1 MDAFPGLLVKNM
13 LLSVKLSPGNPK
25 AMTNE
30 PSETTDLLR
39 RLHAGDRDALAG
51 LFDYYRSRLGKM
63 VRVHLDTRLAGRF
76 DASDVLQEAFLDA
89 VRQLPAYLRQPRV
102 AFYVWLR
109 GVAWERLLNL
119 QRQHAGAQCRAVG
132 RELALPAKSSA
143 LLARSLLAPG
153 PSPSEILLQAEL
165 RQRLQRALARLDP
178 EDREVILMRH
188 FENLSNGEVA
198 QALGIGD
205 SGATM
210 RYGRALFRLKE
221 ILVGDLASG
230 ESTP

>member
-1 MDAFPGLLVKNM
+1 
-13 LLSVKLSPGNPK
+13 
-25 AMTNE
+25 MTNE
-30 PSETTDLLR
+30 PSQTTDLLE

-51 LFDYYRSRLGKM
+51 LFEYYRARLQKM
-63 VRVHLDTRLAGRF
+63 VRLRMDARLAGRL

-89 VRQLPAYLRQPRV
+89 ARQVQGYLRQPRV

-109 GVAWERLLNL
+109 RVAWERLLNL
-119 QRQHAGAQCRAVG
+119 QRRHLGAQCRAVG
-132 RELALPAKSSA
+132 RELALPADSSA

-153 PSPSEILLQAEL
+153 PSPSEALLQEEL

-188 FENLSNGEVA
+188 YENMTNGEVA
-198 QALGIGD
+198 QALGLGD

-221 ILVGDLASG
+221 ILVGELASG

>member
-1 MDAFPGLLVKNM
+1 MNQ
-13 LLSVKLSPGNPK
+13 
-25 AMTNE
+25 E
-30 PSETTDLLR
+30 PSETTGLLQ
-39 RLHAGDRDALAG
+39 RLHAGDREALAG
-51 LFDYYRSRLGKM
+51 LFEYYRARLQKM
-63 VRVHLDTRLAGRF
+63 VRLRMDARLAGRI
-76 DASDVLQEAFLDA
+76 DASDVLQEAYLDA
-89 VRQLPAYLRQPRV
+89 ARQVQGYLRQPRV

-109 GVAWERLLNL
+109 GLAWERLLNL
-119 QRQHAGAQCRAVG
+119 QRQHLGAQCRAVD
-132 RELALPAKSSA
+132 RELMLPAESSA

-153 PSPSEILLQAEL
+153 PSPSEALLQEEL

-188 FENLSNGEVA
+188 YENMSNGEVA
-198 QALGIGD
+198 QALGLGD

-230 ESTP
+230 ESTL

>member
-1 MDAFPGLLVKNM
+1 MNESSQTTGLLQ
-13 LLSVKLSPGNPK
+13 
-25 AMTNE
+25 
-30 PSETTDLLR
+30 

-51 LFDYYRSRLGKM
+51 LFEYYRARLQTM
-63 VRVHLDTRLAGRF
+63 LRLRMDTRLAGRL

-89 VRQLPAYLRQPRV
+89 ARQVQAYLRQPRV

-109 GVAWERLLNL
+109 GVAWERLLNV
-119 QRQHAGAQCRAVG
+119 QRQHLGAQCRAVD
-132 RELALPAKSSA
+132 RELVLPGDSSA
-143 LLARSLLAPG
+143 MLARSLLARG
-153 PSPSEILLQAEL
+153 PSPSEALLQEEL
-165 RQRLQRALARLDP
+165 RQRLQRALAKLDP

-188 FENLSNGEVA
+188 YENMSNGEVA
-198 QALGIGD
+198 QALGLGD